1 MNNPGKTGNT
11 PFRAKCSD
19 TMRTCPHRVNVQI
32 FELWT
37 GSELRRIVMDNS
49 KCKNESIR
57 CSVSQCKH
65 NMVTEDY
72 CSLDS
77 ISVGTHEDDP
87 EVPECTDCNSFCK
100 RTGC

>member
-1 MNNPGKTGNT
+1 MRCCLTIYVLFAADMYISGFSGDTCLRAVLLGKE
-11 PFRAKCSD
+11 FA
-19 TMRTCPHRVNVQI
+19 
-32 FELWT
+32 
-37 GSELRRIVMDNS
+37 MDNN
-49 KCKNESIR
+49 KCKNESIK

-72 CSLDS
+72 CCLDC